1 MSALILASA
10 SPRRI
15 EMLRNVR
22 IDFNIV
28 PSEVEESS
36 VNARN
41 PHECVKECAR
51 LKAFDVAKKYP
62 DSWILGADTIVVIN
76 SEILGKPV
84 DENHAVEM
92 LRKLSG
98 KRHRVISAF
107 CLMKG
112 DEGKSVIESVETEVL
127 FKRLSDY
134 EIRGYVA
141 TGEPMDKAGAYG
153 IQGIGSF
160 LVKEIKGS
168 YTNVV
173 GLPLAEVID
182 ALTELGVARPFE
194 ANKTS
199 EL

>member
-41 PHECVKECAR
+41 PHEYVKECAR
-51 LKAFDVAKKYP
+51 LKAFDVAEKYP
-62 DSWILGADTIVVIN
+62 DSWVLGADTIVVID

-98 KRHRVISAF
+98 KRHRVVSAF
-107 CLMKG
+107 CIVRG
-112 DEGKSVIESVETEVL
+112 DSGKNVVESVETELL
-127 FKRLSDY
+127 FKHLSDY